1 MPSTINSNVDIANN
15 YANNIAGSVS
25 STSVASLAGV
35 DDDNTLAESGVYN
48 SFNSLRGT
56 FETLKGALMADADN
70 LRTAASCFESVDS
83 QEAGNF
89 K

>member
-1 MPSTINSNVDIANN
+1 MPSTINSNMDIANN
-15 YANNIAGSVS
+15 YAGNIAGSVS

-48 SFNSLRGT
+48 SFNSLRET

-70 LRTAASCFESVDS
+70 LRAAASCFENADS